1 MTEVSTRGARSA
13 VDLRGKYA
21 SLTTYRR
28 DGSPVA
34 TPVWFVIDGDRVLV
48 QTDAHAG
55 KVKRIR
61 RNPVVTMATCTA
73 TGRLRGSAVPGRAE
87 VLPPA
92 ARERAEQLMA
102 AKYRADIRIV
112 SAFWAIQKA
121 LGVGRKRTT
130 PVIIAITLDH

>member
-1 MTEVSTRGARSA
+1 MTEVSIRGTRDA
-13 VDLRGKYA
+13 VDVRGKYM

-34 TPVWFVIDGDRVLV
+34 TPVWFVLDGDRVLV
-48 QTDAHAG
+48 QTDAKAG

-61 RNPVVTMATCTA
+61 RNPAVTMTTCTA
-73 TGRLRGSAVPGRAE
+73 TGRLRGSPVPGRAE
-87 VLPPA
+87 ILPPA
-92 ARERAEQLMA
+92 GRNRAEELMA

-112 SAFWAIQKA
+112 KVFWAIQKA

-130 PVIIAITLDH
+130 PVIIAITPDQ